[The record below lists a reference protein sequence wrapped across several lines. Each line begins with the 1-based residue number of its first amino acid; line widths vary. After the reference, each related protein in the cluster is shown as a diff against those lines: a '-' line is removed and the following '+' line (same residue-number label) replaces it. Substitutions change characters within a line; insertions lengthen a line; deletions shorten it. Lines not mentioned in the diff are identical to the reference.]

1 MYGDILVLTETK
13 LDGSFPTSQFMV
25 DGFSMPYR
33 QDRNRNGG
41 GIMIQIRD
49 DIPSKRFTKHV
60 FPDIKEGLFV
70 ELNFRKSKWLLMRAW
85 KPPSRS
91 DSYFFEYLDKA
102 LDIYN
107 NCEKVLLTGDFNSE
121 ITEPGMD
128 FFLYQ
133 HDMTSLVKEKTCFK
147 SNINPTSIDLFLTN
161 SDLSFQHTETMSTG
175 LPNFQMLVNTV
186 LKTCFSKKKPKELE
200 YRNYN
205 SFNLVLFNED
215 LRYMFSQDPVNSC
228 D

>member
-1 MYGDILVLTETK
+1 M
-13 LDGSFPTSQFMV
+13 
-25 DGFSMPYR
+25 
-33 QDRNRNGG
+33 
-41 GIMIQIRD
+41 
-49 DIPSKRFTKHV
+49 
-60 FPDIKEGLFV
+60 
-70 ELNFRKSKWLLMRAW
+70 
-85 KPPSRS
+85 
-91 DSYFFEYLDKA
+91 
-102 LDIYN
+102 
-107 NCEKVLLTGDFNSE
+107 LTGDFNSE
-121 ITEPGMD
+121 ITELGMD

-175 LPNFQMLVNTV
+175 LPNFHMLVNTV